1 MPGSAPLRFGPLGER
16 TVHLCVDMQNLFA
29 EDTPWNTPWMKR
41 VLPVVTRI
49 AERHPEQTVF
59 TRFIPARH
67 PDELP
72 GSWRRFYRRWADLTL
87 ERIDPRLL
95 ELVPALRRLSPP
107 ATVVDKRVYS
117 PFAEPALPQ
126 LLRERHV
133 DALVITGAET
143 DVCVLAA
150 VIDAVDRGYRVVLA
164 EDAICSSSDQTHD
177 ALMTLY
183 QNRFSQQIETA
194 ETDAILEGDR
204 LGLVLPV
211 DRGRRLFPLHRRLE
225 TV

>member
-1 MPGSAPLRFGPLGER
+1 MLQASPLPFGPLGAR

-29 EDTPWNTPWMKR
+29 EETPWNTPWMKR

-49 AERHPEQTVF
+49 AEHQPERTVF

-67 PDELP
+67 PEELA
-72 GSWRRFYRRWADLTL
+72 GSWRRFYRRWAELTL

-95 ELVPALRRLSPP
+95 ELVPPLDRLAPP
-107 ATVVDKRVYS
+107 ATVIDKRVYS
-117 PFAEPALPQ
+117 PFAEPALSE
-126 LLRERHV
+126 LLHSRQI
-133 DALVITGAET
+133 DTLVITGAET

-150 VIDAVDRGYRVVLA
+150 VIDAVDQGYRVVLA
-164 EDAICSSSDQTHD
+164 TDAICSSSDQTHD

-194 ETDAILEGDR
+194 ETAAILKAWR
-204 LGLVLPV
+204 
-211 DRGRRLFPLHRRLE
+211 
-225 TV
+225 

>member
-1 MPGSAPLRFGPLGER
+1 LGER

-72 GSWRRFYRRWADLTL
+72 GNWRRFYRRWAELTL
-87 ERIDPRLL
+87 ERIDRRLL
-95 ELVPALRRLSPP
+95 ELVPPLNRLVPP
-107 ATVVDKRVYS
+107 AVVIDKRVYS
-117 PFAEPALPQ
+117 PFAEPDLPQ
-126 LLRERHV
+126 LLRERQV
-133 DALVITGAET
+133 DTLVITGAET
-143 DVCVLAA
+143 DVCVLGA
-150 VIDAVDRGYRVVLA
+150 VVDAVDRGYRVVLA
-164 EDAICSSSDQTHD
+164 EDAICSSSDETHD

-183 QNRFSQQIETA
+183 RNRFSQQIETA
-194 ETDAILEGDR
+194 KAEAILEAWR
-204 LGLVLPV
+204 
-211 DRGRRLFPLHRRLE
+211 
-225 TV
+225 